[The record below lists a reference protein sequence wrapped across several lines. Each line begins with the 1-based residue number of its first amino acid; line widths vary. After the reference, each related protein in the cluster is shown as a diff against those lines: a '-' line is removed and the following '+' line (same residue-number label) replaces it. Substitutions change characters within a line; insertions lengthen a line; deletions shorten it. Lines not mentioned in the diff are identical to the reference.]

1 MHRIQRQPRG
11 GGGPGVRAAGTR
23 CVDRPATDVRVSESP
38 AANESEYD
46 FNSPAMVDSD
56 GWPLKVSRYP
66 GRSALLDLAQVP
78 RFPSRSGIPV
88 QVGPGKAPHA
98 PLWPILR
105 APPPAD
111 GVSGRTGHTTT
122 TGTGCA
128 W

>member
-1 MHRIQRQPRG
+1 MRCVVSNASLV
-11 GGGPGVRAAGTR
+11 GGPGVRAAGTR

-46 FNSPAMVDSD
+46 FNSPAMVASD
-56 GWPLKVSRYP
+56 GWPLQVSRHP
-66 GRSALLDLAQVP
+66 GRSALLDVAQVP
-78 RFPSRSGIPV
+78 RFPSRPGIPV

-98 PLWPILR
+98 PCGR
-105 APPPAD
+105 FCGRRPPQTAFRV
-111 GVSGRTGHTTT
+111 GLGT